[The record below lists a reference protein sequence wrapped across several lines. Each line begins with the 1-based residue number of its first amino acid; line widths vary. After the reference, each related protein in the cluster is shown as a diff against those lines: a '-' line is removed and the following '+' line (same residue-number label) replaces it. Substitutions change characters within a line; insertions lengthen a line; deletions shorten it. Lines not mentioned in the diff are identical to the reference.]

1 MRRAENLTKI
11 MAFMNSFITVTVTI
25 KALGG
30 SSSPRFL
37 SSLIN
42 TQREGNRY
50 WLVCRLGVTL
60 FHFTTNGFRLFAAW
74 LEWASIVSFSSDISR
89 MIKEVAPRKRT
100 RDTDHAMV
108 NAFARTQRS
117 LQVLQKQF
125 ANFYATCMSNI
136 QSVTIFC
143 VVLNAYLAVV
153 GGSVRSLVLALGFA
167 YSFVQLLEATA
178 EVYHTSSD
186 VLHEWRRVNRGDLPL
201 WFPRFQKSCTF
212 LYIPVGRFFYVD
224 RGLVLTVL
232 AIMLDNS
239 ASLILTFR

>member
-1 MRRAENLTKI
+1 
-11 MAFMNSFITVTVTI
+11 
-25 KALGG
+25 
-30 SSSPRFL
+30 
-37 SSLIN
+37 
-42 TQREGNRY
+42 
-50 WLVCRLGVTL
+50 
-60 FHFTTNGFRLFAAW
+60 
-74 LEWASIVSFSSDISR
+74 
-89 MIKEVAPRKRT
+89 
-100 RDTDHAMV
+100 
-108 NAFARTQRS
+108 
-117 LQVLQKQF
+117 
-125 ANFYATCMSNI
+125 MSNI

-201 WFPRFQKSCTF
+201 WFPRFWKSCTF

-239 ASLILTFR
+239 ASVILTFR